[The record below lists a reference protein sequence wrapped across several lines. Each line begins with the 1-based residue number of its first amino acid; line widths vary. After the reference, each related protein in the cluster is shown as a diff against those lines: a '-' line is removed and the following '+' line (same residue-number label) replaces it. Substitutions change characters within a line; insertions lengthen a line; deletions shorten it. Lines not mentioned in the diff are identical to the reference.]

1 MFSAQRLKSRCGK
14 ALIQKMISTA
24 SAASVTTS
32 VTRNESST
40 PTMFSARNTAYINT
54 HHMGW
59 KLAGVS
65 KMPPM

>member
-1 MFSAQRLKSRCGK
+1 M
-14 ALIQKMISTA
+14 ALIQKMMSTA
-24 SAASVTTS
+24 SAARVTTR

-40 PTMFSARNTAYINT
+40 PTIFSARNKAYIKI